1 MKTGHGTC
9 NKREVKIMV
18 ASGLLNLDNWE
29 EGMSLTEV
37 ISVGRRVQ
45 IRTREV

>member
-1 MKTGHGTC
+1 
-9 NKREVKIMV
+9 MV

-37 ISVGRRVQ
+37 IAVGRRVQ
-45 IRTREV
+45 IKTQEV